1 MQKKQFS
8 VVLELLKKPKNRTG
22 TTEKSLHLPD
32 YFTLCNSYHPNNLN
46 MKKFLLILSVPLLMA
61 ARLAAQVV
69 DSTDL
74 NLNDVPTVI
83 LMDSDF
89 EESSTSVNDA
99 STLLNSSRD
108 VFNSIAAYN
117 FGSLR
122 YRVRGNDSKYSDVMI
137 NGILMNDPETGRP
150 VFSNWGG
157 LNDAFRNSV
166 LVEGLGKT
174 DAGFG
179 NLGGLTAYS
188 TRASQYRKQIS
199 LSYAFSNRSYNHR
212 AMASIGT
219 GEMGKGWYLMAH
231 ASGRYAGKG
240 YTEGTFYQAY
250 SYFLSVEKRINDKH
264 SIDLTVFGAPS
275 QRGGSAPVVQEAYD
289 LVGSNYYNPNWGYQ
303 TVDANGKQIIR
314 NSRVSNYHQPFTQL
328 TWYWTPNRRTE
339 FNTSFF
345 YFGGPGGQT
354 SLEWGE
360 APDPRPDYY
369 KNLPS
374 YYLSHAHST
383 AELEAQLEA
392 WRNRDP
398 KVTQIDWDGLYNA
411 NRNHLFTVQ
420 NANGIAGNAITGNAS
435 KYILAERH
443 YDKMQ
448 TGNATYFKHEFKPN
462 LIMTGGFSVS
472 ASRTHYYEKVNDLL
486 GGDYYFDIN
495 KYAENLESDECQTNL
510 LTPNH
515 VAKVGDI
522 IGYNYYANR
531 NYGRI
536 WDQINWLVGNFDLY
550 LGFQAEFTQIWRE
563 GLWKS
568 GSFADNSYGKDQM
581 HNFFD
586 PSVKAGVT
594 YAING
599 RNHIVANMAYILQAP
614 QFRDIYVSP
623 RTRHTVVEGGLK
635 SERINAFDLSYLYRS
650 PIFKFRMTGYYYTY
664 QNLIWNRSF
673 YCENVFQ
680 NTQTSANSYTS
691 EFVNFIMTD
700 INQKSLGVEMGA
712 EYNVSPTVTLQA
724 VAANGIHV
732 YRNNPIFS
740 VYDDNNATAYIQN
753 SVAYLKDYHVSS
765 GPETV
770 ASLGVKYN
778 SPKYWWVSLNANY
791 MANMYFDVNPYNHT
805 EEGMLHYAQGDIR
818 IEDVLRQTPM
828 KDAFTLDFYGGFSKR
843 YKGYY
848 FLVNVSVNNLLNN
861 KNTIL
866 YGYEQLRFNANN
878 PDMFPDK
885 YSYMYGLNYFIS
897 LTVRK

>member
-1 MQKKQFS
+1 
-8 VVLELLKKPKNRTG
+8 
-22 TTEKSLHLPD
+22 
-32 YFTLCNSYHPNNLN
+32 
-46 MKKFLLILSVPLLMA
+46 MKKFLLLLAVSMLLVG
-61 ARLAAQVV
+61 RMTAQVV
-69 DSTDL
+69 DTT
-74 NLNDVPTVI
+74 NLDQHDVPTVI

-89 EESSTSVNDA
+89 EESSSSVNDA

-122 YRVRGNDSKYSDVMI
+122 YRVRGNDSKYSEVMI
-137 NGILMNDPETGRP
+137 NGISMNDPETGRP

-157 LNDAFRNSV
+157 LNDAFRNSM

-179 NLGGLTAYS
+179 GLGGLTAYS

-212 AMASIGT
+212 VMASIGT

-250 SYFLSVEKRINDKH
+250 SYFLSVEKKINDKH
-264 SIDLTVFGAPS
+264 SINLTVFGAPS

-289 LVGSNYYNPNWGYQ
+289 LVGTNYYNPNWGYQ
-303 TVDANGKQIIR
+303 TVDASGKQVIR
-314 NSRVSNYHQPFTQL
+314 NSRVSTYHQPVTQF
-328 TWYWTPNRRTE
+328 TWYWTPNKK
-339 FNTSFF
+339 TSFHTTAY
-345 YFGGPGGQT
+345 YFAGKAGQT

-360 APDPRPDYY
+360 DRDPRPDYY
-369 KNLPS
+369 RNLPS
-374 YYLSHAHST
+374 YYMTNAHST
-383 AELEAQLEA
+383 REIEAQFEK
-392 WRNRDP
+392 WMNRDP
-398 KVTQIDWDGLYNA
+398 KVTQIDWDKLYNA
-411 NRNHLFTVQ
+411 NRDHLFTVH
-420 NANGIAGNAITGNAS
+420 NANGTEGNTVTGAAS

-448 TGNATYFKHEFKPN
+448 LGDASYFKHEFQPN
-462 LIMTGGFSVS
+462 LIMTGGFAFS
-472 ASRTHYYEKVNDLL
+472 ASRTHYYESINDLL
-486 GGDYYFDIN
+486 GGDYYYDIN
-495 KYAENLESDECQTNL
+495 KYAENLENDECQTNL
-510 LTPNH
+510 FNPNH

-531 NYGRI
+531 NFGRI
-536 WDQINWLVGNFDLY
+536 WDQIDWLVGNFDLY
-550 LGFQAEFTQIWRE
+550 LGVQAEFTQIWRE
-563 GLWKS
+563 GLWKN
-568 GSFADNSYGKDQM
+568 GSFTDNSYGKDKM

-586 PSVKAGVT
+586 PSVKAGMT

-599 RNHIVANMAYILQAP
+599 RNHFVVNMAYTTQAP

-623 RTRHTVVEGGLK
+623 RTRNTVVEGKLK

-650 PIFKFRMTGYYYTY
+650 PNFKFRFTGYYYTY

-673 YCENVFQ
+673 YCENVYL
-680 NTQTSANSYTS
+680 NTTTSANSYTS

-712 EYNVSPTVTLQA
+712 EWNVSPTVTLQA
-724 VAANGIHV
+724 AAANGIHA
-732 YRNNPIFS
+732 YNNNPIFS
-740 VYDDNNATAYIQN
+740 VYDDNNSTAYIQN

-770 ASLGVKYN
+770 ASLGIKYN

-791 MANMYFDVNPYNHT
+791 LANMYFDESPYNHT

-818 IEDVLRQTPM
+818 IEEVLRQDPM
-828 KDAFTLDFYGGFSKR
+828 KPAFTLDFYGGFSKR
-843 YKGYY
+843 YRGYY
-848 FLVNVSVNNLLNN
+848 FLFNLSVNNILNN
-861 KNTIL
+861 KSTIL

-878 PDMFPDK
+878 PDMFPEK
-885 YSYMYGLNYFIS
+885 YSYMYGTNFFVSI
-897 LTVRK
+897 TVRK

>member
-1 MQKKQFS
+1 MIHS
-8 VVLELLKKPKNRTG
+8 KPNANHNK
-22 TTEKSLHLPD
+22 
-32 YFTLCNSYHPNNLN
+32 FN
-46 MKKFLLILSVPLLMA
+46 MKKFLLFLVATVLMTGA
-61 ARLAAQVV
+61 HAQVV
-69 DSTDL
+69 DTTDL
-74 NLNDVPTVI
+74 NQNDVPTVI
-83 LMDSDF
+83 LLDSDF
-89 EESSTSVNDA
+89 DESSTSVNDA

-117 FGSLR
+117 LGSLR
-122 YRVRGNDSKYSDVMI
+122 YRVRGNDSKYSEVMI
-137 NGILMNDPETGRP
+137 NGISMNDPETGRP

-174 DAGFG
+174 GAGFG
-179 NLGGLTAYS
+179 GLGGLTAYS

-219 GEMGKGWYLMAH
+219 GEMGNGWYLMAA

-240 YTEGTFYQAY
+240 YTEGTFYQGY
-250 SYFLSVEKRINDKH
+250 SYFLSVEKKINDKH

-303 TVDANGKQIIR
+303 TIDANGKQVIR
-314 NSRVSNYHQPFTQL
+314 NSRVSTYHQPFAQL
-328 TWYWTPNRRTE
+328 TWYWPPNKRTE

-360 APDPRPDYY
+360 AADPRPDYY

-374 YYLSHAHST
+374 YYMTNAHST
-383 AELEAQLEA
+383 AEIEAQIEA
-392 WRNRDP
+392 WRDRDP
-398 KVTQIDWDGLYNA
+398 KVTQIDWDALYNA
-411 NRNHLFTVQ
+411 NRNHLFTVY
-420 NANGIAGNAITGNAS
+420 NANGQEGNTITGNAS

-448 TGNATYFKHEFKPN
+448 TGNATYFKHEFAPN
-462 LIMTGGFSVS
+462 LLMTGGFAVS

-486 GGDYYFDIN
+486 GGDYYLDIN
-495 KYAENLESDECQTNL
+495 KYAESLESDECQTNL
-510 LTPNH
+510 FNPNH

-536 WDQINWLVGNFDLY
+536 WDQIDWLVGNFDLY
-550 LGFQAEFTQIWRE
+550 LGIQAEFTQIWRE

-568 GSFADNSYGKDQM
+568 GSFADNSYGKDEM

-599 RNHIVANMAYILQAP
+599 RNHIVANMAYMTQAP

-623 RTRHTVVEGGLK
+623 RTRQTVVGSDPK

-650 PIFKFRMTGYYYTY
+650 PEFKLRLTGYYYTY

-680 NTQTSANSYTS
+680 NTTTSANSYTS
-691 EFVNFIMTD
+691 EFINFIMTD
-700 INQKSLGVEMGA
+700 INQKSLGVEFGA
-712 EYNVSPTVTLQA
+712 EWNVTPTVTLQA
-724 VAANGIHV
+724 AAANGIHV

-740 VYDDNNATAYIQN
+740 VYDDNNTMAYIEN
-753 SVAYLKDYHVSS
+753 SIAYLKDYHVSS
-765 GPETV
+765 GPESV
-770 ASLGVKYN
+770 ASLGIKYN

-791 MANMYFDVNPYNHT
+791 LANMYFDVNPYNHT

-818 IEDVLRQTPM
+818 IEDVLTQTPM
-828 KDAFTLDFYGGFSKR
+828 KPAFTLDFYGGFGFSKR

-885 YSYMYGLNYFIS
+885 YSYMYGINYYIS

>member
-1 MQKKQFS
+1 
-8 VVLELLKKPKNRTG
+8 
-22 TTEKSLHLPD
+22 
-32 YFTLCNSYHPNNLN
+32 
-46 MKKFLLILSVPLLMA
+46 MKKFLLLLAVPLLMVS
-61 ARLAAQVV
+61 RLAAQVI

-74 NLNDVPTVI
+74 NQNDLPTVI

-122 YRVRGNDSKYSDVMI
+122 YRVRGNDSKYSEVMI
-137 NGILMNDPETGRP
+137 NGISMNDPETGRP

-157 LNDAFRNSV
+157 LNDAFRNSI

-179 NLGGLTAYS
+179 GLGGLTAYS
-188 TRASQYRKQIS
+188 TRASQYRKQVS

-212 AMASIGT
+212 AMASVGT
-219 GEMGKGWYLMAH
+219 GEMGNGWYLMAA
-231 ASGRYAGKG
+231 ASGRYAGEG

-264 SIDLTVFGAPS
+264 SFDLTVFGAPS

-289 LVGSNYYNPNWGYQ
+289 LVGSNFYNPNWGYQ
-303 TVDANGKQIIR
+303 TIDANGTLVKR
-314 NSRVSNYHQPFTQL
+314 NSRVSTYHQPFANL
-328 TWYWTPNRRTE
+328 TWYWTPSKKTN
-339 FNTSFF
+339 FQTSVY
-345 YFGGPGGQT
+345 YFAGPGGQST
-354 SLEWGE
+354 LEWGE
-360 APDPRPDYY
+360 AKDPRPDYY

-374 YYLSHAHST
+374 YYMTNAHST
-383 AELEAQLEA
+383 SEIEAQFAA
-392 WRNRDP
+392 WMNRDP
-398 KVTQIDWDGLYNA
+398 EVTQIDWDALYNA

-420 NANGIAGNAITGNAS
+420 NANGQVGNTITGRAS
-435 KYILAERH
+435 KYIIAERH
-443 YDKMQ
+443 YDKQQM
-448 TGNATYFKHEFKPN
+448 GGATFFKHEFQPN
-462 LIMTGGFSVS
+462 LIMTGGLALN
-472 ASRTHYYEKVNDLL
+472 ASRTHYYESVADLL
-486 GGDYYFDIN
+486 GGDYYYDIN
-495 KYAENLESDECQTNL
+495 KYAENLESDECQTDLNN
-510 LTPNH
+510 PNH
-515 VAKVGDI
+515 VAYVGDI
-522 IGYNYYANR
+522 IGYSYYANR

-536 WDQINWLVGNFDLY
+536 WDQIDWLVGNFDLY
-550 LGFQAEFTQIWRE
+550 LGVQAEFTQIWRE
-563 GLWKS
+563 GLWQS

-599 RNHIVANMAYILQAP
+599 RNHIVANFAYMLQAP

-623 RTRHTVVEGGLK
+623 RTRNTIVEGELK
-635 SERINAFDLSYLYRS
+635 SERISAVDLSYLYRS
-650 PIFKFRMTGYYYTY
+650 PEFKLRLTGYYNIY

-673 YCENVFQ
+673 YCENVYL
-680 NTQTSANSYTS
+680 NTTTSANSYTS

-700 INQKSLGVEMGA
+700 ISQRSLGVEMGA
-712 EYNVSPTVTLQA
+712 EWNISPTVTMQA
-724 VAANGIHV
+724 AAANGIHV
-732 YRNNPIFS
+732 YNNNPVFS

-753 SVAYLKDYHVSS
+753 SVAYLKGYHVSS

-770 ASLGVKYN
+770 ASLGIKYN

-818 IEDVLRQTPM
+818 IEDVLRQDPM

-843 YKGYY
+843 YRGYY
-848 FLVNVSVNNLLNN
+848 FLVNVSINNLLNN
-861 KNTIL
+861 KSTIL

>member
-1 MQKKQFS
+1 
-8 VVLELLKKPKNRTG
+8 
-22 TTEKSLHLPD
+22 
-32 YFTLCNSYHPNNLN
+32 
-46 MKKFLLILSVPLLMA
+46 MKKFLLLTVAALLMA
-61 ARLAAQVV
+61 GVHAQVA

-74 NLNDVPTVI
+74 NQNEMPTVI
-83 LMDSDF
+83 LLDSDF
-89 EESSTSVNDA
+89 EETSTSVNDA

-137 NGILMNDPETGRP
+137 NGISMNDPETGRP

-174 DAGFG
+174 YAGFG
-179 NLGGLTAYS
+179 GLGGLTAYS
-188 TRASQYRKQIS
+188 TRASEYRKQIS

-219 GEMGKGWYLMAH
+219 GEMGNGWYMMAA

-250 SYFLSVEKRINDKH
+250 SYFLSVEKKINDKH
-264 SIDLTVFGAPS
+264 SLDLTVFGAPS
-275 QRGGSAPVVQEAYD
+275 QRGGSAPAIQEAYD
-289 LVGSNYYNPNWGYQ
+289 LEGTNYYNPNWGYQ
-303 TVDANGKQIIR
+303 TVDANGKQVIR
-314 NSRVSNYHQPFTQL
+314 NSRVSTYHQPMAQL
-328 TWYWTPNRRTE
+328 TWYWTPNKRTE
-339 FNTSFF
+339 FNTSMY

-360 APDPRPDYY
+360 AKDPRPDYY

-374 YYLSHAHST
+374 YYMTNAHST
-383 AELEAQLEA
+383 AEYEAQLNA
-392 WRNRDP
+392 WLNRDP
-398 KVTQIDWDGLYNA
+398 KVTQIDWDALYNA

-420 NANGIAGNAITGNAS
+420 NANGQEGNTVTGAAS

-443 YDKMQ
+443 YDKRQM
-448 TGNATYFKHEFKPN
+448 GNATYFKHEFMPH
-462 LIMTGGFSVS
+462 LIMTGGFAVS
-472 ASRTHYYEKVNDLL
+472 ASRTHYYESINDLL
-486 GGDYYFDIN
+486 GGDYYYDIN
-495 KYAENLESDECQTNL
+495 KYAENLESDECQTDLNN
-510 LTPNH
+510 PNH

-522 IGYNYYANR
+522 INYNYYANR

-550 LGFQAEFTQIWRE
+550 LGLEAEFTQIWRE

-568 GSFADNSYGKDQM
+568 GSFADNSYGKDKM

-586 PSVKAGVT
+586 PSMKAGAT

-599 RNHIVANMAYILQAP
+599 RNHIVANMAYMTQAP

-623 RTRHTVVEGGLK
+623 RTRHTVVEGDLT

-650 PIFKFRMTGYYYTY
+650 PEFKLRLTGYYYTY
-664 QNLIWNRSF
+664 QNLLWNRSF

-680 NTQTSANSYTS
+680 NTSTSANSYTS
-691 EFVNFIMTD
+691 EFINFIMTD
-700 INQKSLGVEMGA
+700 INQKSIGVEMGA
-712 EYNVSPTVTLQA
+712 EWNVTPTITLQA
-724 VAANGIHV
+724 AAANGIHT
-732 YRNNPIFS
+732 YDNNPIFS

-770 ASLGVKYN
+770 ASLGIKYN
-778 SPKYWWVSLNANY
+778 SPKYWWVSLNGNY

-828 KDAFTLDFYGGFSKR
+828 KPAFTLDFYGGFSKR

-878 PDMFPDK
+878 PDMFPEK
-885 YSYMYGLNYFIS
+885 YSYMYGTNFFVS

>member
-1 MQKKQFS
+1 M
-8 VVLELLKKPKNRTG
+8 VVTLLTAG
-22 TTEKSLHLPD
+22 M
-32 YFTLCNSYHPNNLN
+32 Y
-46 MKKFLLILSVPLLMA
+46 
-61 ARLAAQVV
+61 AQVI
-69 DSTDL
+69 DTTDL
-74 NLNDVPTVI
+74 NVNEVPTVI

-89 EESSTSVNDA
+89 EESNTSVNDA

-122 YRVRGNDSKYSDVMI
+122 YRVRGNDSKYSEVMI
-137 NGILMNDPETGRP
+137 NGISMNDPETGRP

-179 NLGGLTAYS
+179 GLGGLTAYS
-188 TRASQYRKQIS
+188 TRASQYRKQVS
-199 LSYAFSNRSYNHR
+199 VSYALSNRSYNHR
-212 AMASIGT
+212 VMASIGT
-219 GEMGKGWYLMAH
+219 GEMGKGWYLMAA

-250 SYFLSVEKRINDKH
+250 SYFLSVEKKINDKH
-264 SIDLTVFGAPS
+264 SLDLTVFGAPS
-275 QRGGSAPVVQEAYD
+275 QRGGSTPVVQEVYD
-289 LVGSNYYNPNWGYQ
+289 KVNTNFYNPAWGYQ
-303 TVDANGKQIIR
+303 TVDASGKQVVR
-314 NSRVSNYHQPFTQL
+314 NSRMSTYHQPFANL
-328 TWYWTPNRRTE
+328 TWNWTPNRKTT
-339 FNTSFF
+339 FVTSVY
-345 YFGGPGGQT
+345 YFAGKAGQT

-360 APDPRPDYY
+360 DRDPRPDYY
-369 KNLPS
+369 RNLPS
-374 YYLSHAHST
+374 YFLTNAHST
-383 AELEAQLEA
+383 LEIETQSQA
-392 WRNRDP
+392 WKDRDP
-398 KVTQIDWDGLYNA
+398 NITQIDWDRLYNA
-411 NRNHLFTVQ
+411 NYNHLFTVH
-420 NANGIAGNAITGNAS
+420 NANGQVGNTVTGKAS

-448 TGNATYFKHEFKPN
+448 TGGSTYFKHEFQPN
-462 LIMTGGFSVS
+462 LIMTGGLALNV
-472 ASRTHYYEKVNDLL
+472 SRTHYYESVNDLL
-486 GGDYYFDIN
+486 GGDYYYDIN
-495 KYAENLESDECQTNL
+495 KYAENLESDECQTDLNN
-510 LTPNH
+510 PNH

-522 IGYNYYANR
+522 ISYNYFANR

-536 WDQINWLVGNFDLY
+536 WDQIDWLVGNFDLY
-550 LGFQAEFTQIWRE
+550 LGLQAEFTQIWRE

-568 GSFADNSYGKDQM
+568 GSFADNSFGKDQM
-581 HNFFD
+581 HDFFD

-599 RNHIVANMAYILQAP
+599 RNHIVANMAYMLLAP

-623 RTRHTVVEGGLK
+623 RTRHTVVEGDLK

-650 PIFKFRMTGYYYTY
+650 PEFKFRLTGYYYTY

-673 YCENVFQ
+673 YCENVYL
-680 NTQTSANSYTS
+680 NTSTSANSYKS

-700 INQKSLGVEMGA
+700 INQRSLGVELGA
-712 EYNVSPTVTLQA
+712 EYNISPTVTMQA

-740 VYDDNNATAYIQN
+740 VYDDNNAMAYIQN
-753 SVAYLKDYHVSS
+753 SIAYLKGYHVSS

-770 ASLGVKYN
+770 ASLGIKYN

-818 IEDVLRQTPM
+818 IEKVLNQTPM
-828 KDAFTLDFYGGFSKR
+828 DPAFTLDFYGGFSKR

-848 FLVNVSVNNLLNN
+848 FLVNVSINNLLNN
-861 KNTIL
+861 KSTIL

-878 PDMFPDK
+878 PEMFPEK

>member
-1 MQKKQFS
+1 MIVTK
-8 VVLELLKKPKNRTG
+8 ELFPIFVRLIRSILFAIYNK
-22 TTEKSLHLPD
+22 
-32 YFTLCNSYHPNNLN
+32 LN
-46 MKKFLLILSVPLLMA
+46 MKKFLLLLAVPVLMVS
-61 ARLAAQVV
+61 RLAAQVI

-74 NLNDVPTVI
+74 NQNDLPTVI

-531 NYGRI
+531 NYGRV

-550 LGFQAEFTQIWRE
+550 LGFQAEFMQIWRE

-586 PSVKAGVT
+586 PSVKAGAT

-599 RNHIVANMAYILQAP
+599 RNHIVANLAYMTQAP

-623 RTRHTVVEGGLK
+623 RTRHTVVEGDLK

-691 EFVNFIMTD
+691 EFINFIMTD

>member
-1 MQKKQFS
+1 M
-8 VVLELLKKPKNRTG
+8 VAVLLAGRMTAQTVD
-22 TTEKSLHLPD
+22 TTD
-32 YFTLCNSYHPNNLN
+32 
-46 MKKFLLILSVPLLMA
+46 V
-61 ARLAAQVV
+61 
-69 DSTDL
+69 STQ
-74 NLNDVPTVI
+74 NEVPTV
-83 LMDSDF
+83 LLLDSDF

-122 YRVRGNDSKYSDVMI
+122 YRIRGNDSKYSEVMI
-137 NGILMNDPETGRP
+137 NGISMNDPETGRP

-166 LVEGLGKT
+166 LIEGLGRT
-174 DAGFG
+174 GAGFG
-179 NLGGLTAYS
+179 GLGGLTAYS
-188 TRASQYRKQIS
+188 TNASLYRKQIS

-212 AMASIGT
+212 VMASIGT

-231 ASGRYAGKG
+231 VSGRYAGKG
-240 YTEGTFYQAY
+240 YVEGTFYRAY
-250 SYFLSVEKRINDKH
+250 SYFLSVEKKINDKH

-275 QRGGSAPVVQEAYD
+275 QRGSSGPVVQEAYD
-289 LVGSNYYNPNWGYQ
+289 LVGTNYYNPNWGYQ
-303 TVDANGKQIIR
+303 TVDASGKQVVR
-314 NSRVSNYHQPFTQL
+314 NSRVSTYHQPFASL
-328 TWYWTPNRRTE
+328 TWHWTPNKQTE
-339 FNTSFF
+339 FITSAYCFA
-345 YFGGPGGQT
+345 GKAGQT

-360 APDPRPDYY
+360 AKDPRPDYY

-374 YYLSHAHST
+374 YYLTNAHSL
-383 AELEAQLEA
+383 AEYEAHLNAWLE
-392 WRNRDP
+392 RDP
-398 KVTQIDWDGLYNA
+398 KVTQIDWDALYNA
-411 NRNHLFTVQ
+411 NRNHLFTVY
-420 NANGIAGNAITGNAS
+420 NANGQEGNNITGAAS

-448 TGNATYFKHEFKPN
+448 TGAAAYFKHEFMPH
-462 LIMTGGFSVS
+462 LIMTGGLAVN
-472 ASRTHYYEKVNDLL
+472 ASRTHYYESVNDLL
-486 GGDYYFDIN
+486 GGDYYYDIN
-495 KYAENLESDECQTNL
+495 KYAENLENDECQTNVFN
-510 LTPNH
+510 PNH

-522 IGYNYYANR
+522 ISYNYYANR

-536 WDQINWLVGNFDLY
+536 WDQIDWLVGNFDLY
-550 LGFQAEFTQIWRE
+550 LGLQAEFTQIWRE

-568 GSFADNSYGKDQM
+568 GSFVDNSYGKDQM

-599 RNHIVANMAYILQAP
+599 RNHIVANMAYMFQAP

-623 RTRHTVVEGGLK
+623 RTRNTVVEGDLK

-650 PIFKFRMTGYYYTY
+650 PEFKFRLTGYYYTY

-673 YCENVFQ
+673 YCENVFL
-680 NTQTSANSYTS
+680 NTTTSANSYTS

-712 EYNVSPTVTLQA
+712 EWNVSPTVTLQA
-724 VAANGIHV
+724 AAANGIHA

-740 VYDDNNATAYIQN
+740 VYDDNNANAYIQN

-770 ASLGVKYN
+770 ASLGIKYN

-791 MANMYFDVNPYNHT
+791 LANMYFDVNPYNHT

-818 IEDVLRQTPM
+818 IEEVLRQTPM
-828 KDAFTLDFYGGFSKR
+828 KPAFTLDFYGGFSKR

-848 FLVNVSVNNLLNN
+848 FLFNLSVNNILNN
-861 KNTIL
+861 KSTIL

-885 YSYMYGLNYFIS
+885 YSYMYGTNFFVS

>member
-1 MQKKQFS
+1 MMVS
-8 VVLELLKKPKNRTG
+8 
-22 TTEKSLHLPD
+22 
-32 YFTLCNSYHPNNLN
+32 
-46 MKKFLLILSVPLLMA
+46 
-61 ARLAAQVV
+61 RLAAQVV

-74 NLNDVPTVI
+74 NQNDLPTVI

-122 YRVRGNDSKYSDVMI
+122 YRVRGNDSKYSEVVI
-137 NGILMNDPETGRP
+137 NGISMNDPETGRP

-174 DAGFG
+174 GAGFG
-179 NLGGLTAYS
+179 GLGGLTAYS

-199 LSYAFSNRSYNHR
+199 LSYALSNRSYNHR

-219 GEMGKGWYLMAH
+219 GEMGNGWYLMAA
-231 ASGRYAGKG
+231 ASGRYAGEG

-264 SIDLTVFGAPS
+264 SLDFTVFGAPS
-275 QRGGSAPVVQEAYD
+275 QRGGSAPVIQEAYD
-289 LVGSNYYNPNWGYQ
+289 LVGSNFYNPNWGYQ
-303 TVDANGKQIIR
+303 TVDASGKQVIR
-314 NSRVSNYHQPFTQL
+314 NSRVSTYHQPFANL
-328 TWYWTPNRRTE
+328 TWYWTPSKKTE
-339 FNTSFF
+339 FQTSVY
-345 YFGGPGGQT
+345 YFAGPGGQT

-374 YYLSHAHST
+374 YFETNAHST
-383 AELEAQLEA
+383 AEIEAQIEA
-392 WRNRDP
+392 WKNRDP

-411 NRNHLFTVQ
+411 NRNHLFTVE
-420 NANGIAGNAITGNAS
+420 NANGQEGNTITGNAS

-443 YDKMQ
+443 YDKHQ
-448 TGNATYFKHEFKPN
+448 TGGATYFKHEFQPN
-462 LIMTGGFSVS
+462 LIMTGGLALN
-472 ASRTHYYEKVNDLL
+472 ASRTHYYECVNDLL
-486 GGDYYFDIN
+486 GGDFYYDIN
-495 KYAENLESDECQTNL
+495 KYAENLESDECQTNML
-510 LTPNH
+510 NPNH

-536 WDQINWLVGNFDLY
+536 WDQIDYLIGNFDLY
-550 LGFQAEFTQIWRE
+550 LGLQAEFTQIWRE

-568 GSFADNSYGKDQM
+568 GAFADNSYGKDDM

-599 RNHIVANMAYILQAP
+599 RNHIVANMAYMFQAP

-623 RTRHTVVEGGLK
+623 RTRHTVVEGDLK
-635 SERINAFDLSYLYRS
+635 SERINAFDLGYQYRS
-650 PIFKFRMTGYYYTY
+650 PEFKFRLTSYYYTY

-673 YCENVFQ
+673 YCENVYQ
-680 NTQTSANSYTS
+680 NTSTSANSYTS

-700 INQKSLGVEMGA
+700 INQRSVGLEMGA

-740 VYDDNNATAYIQN
+740 VYDDNNANAYIQN

-818 IEDVLRQTPM
+818 IEDVLTQTPM
-828 KDAFTLDFYGGFSKR
+828 KPAFTLDFYGGFSKR

-848 FLVNVSVNNLLNN
+848 FLVNVSVNNVLNN
-861 KNTIL
+861 KSTIL

-878 PDMFPDK
+878 PDMFPEK
-885 YSYMYGLNYFIS
+885 YSYMYGINYFIS

>member
-1 MQKKQFS
+1 MAIK
-8 VVLELLKKPKNRTG
+8 ELFPIFVRLIHSKPNANHNK
-22 TTEKSLHLPD
+22 
-32 YFTLCNSYHPNNLN
+32 FN
-46 MKKFLLILSVPLLMA
+46 MKKFLLFLVATVLMTGA
-61 ARLAAQVV
+61 YAQVV
-69 DSTDL
+69 DTTDL
-74 NLNDVPTVI
+74 NQNDVPTVI
-83 LMDSDF
+83 LLDSDF
-89 EESSTSVNDA
+89 DESSTSVNDA

-117 FGSLR
+117 LGSLR
-122 YRVRGNDSKYSDVMI
+122 YRVRGNDSKYSEVMI
-137 NGILMNDPETGRP
+137 NGISMNDPETGRP

-174 DAGFG
+174 GAGFG
-179 NLGGLTAYS
+179 GLGGLTAYN
-188 TRASQYRKQIS
+188 TRASQYRKQVS
-199 LSYAFSNRSYNHR
+199 VSYAFSNRSYNHR

-219 GEMGKGWYLMAH
+219 GEMGNGWYLMAA

-240 YTEGTFYQAY
+240 YTEGTFYQGY
-250 SYFLSVEKRINDKH
+250 SYFLSVEKKINDKH

-303 TVDANGKQIIR
+303 TIDANGKQVIR
-314 NSRVSNYHQPFTQL
+314 NSRVSTYHQPFANL
-328 TWYWTPNRRTE
+328 TWNWTPNRRTE
-339 FNTSFF
+339 FFTSVY
-345 YFGGPGGQT
+345 YFAGRGGQT

-374 YYLSHAHST
+374 YYMTNAHST
-383 AELEAQLEA
+383 AEIEAQIEA

-398 KVTQIDWDGLYNA
+398 KVTQIDWDALYNA
-411 NRNHLFTVQ
+411 NRNHLFTVY
-420 NANGIAGNAITGNAS
+420 NANGQEGNTITGNAS

-495 KYAENLESDECQTNL
+495 KYAESLESDECQTNL
-510 LTPNH
+510 FNPNH

-536 WDQINWLVGNFDLY
+536 WDQIDWLVGNFDLY
-550 LGFQAEFTQIWRE
+550 LGLQAEFTQIWRE

-568 GSFADNSYGKDQM
+568 GSFAENSYGKDEM

-599 RNHIVANMAYILQAP
+599 RNHIVANMAYMFQAP

-623 RTRHTVVEGGLK
+623 RTRQTVVGSNPK

-650 PIFKFRMTGYYYTY
+650 PEFKLRLTGYYYTY
-664 QNLIWNRSF
+664 QNLIWNRRF

-680 NTQTSANSYTS
+680 NTTTSANSYTS
-691 EFVNFIMTD
+691 EFINFIMTD
-700 INQKSLGVEMGA
+700 INQKSLGVEFGA
-712 EYNVSPTVTLQA
+712 EWNVTPTVTVQA
-724 VAANGIHV
+724 ATANGIHT

-740 VYDDNNATAYIQN
+740 VYDDNNTMAYIEN
-753 SVAYLKDYHVSS
+753 SIAYLKDYHVSS

-770 ASLGVKYN
+770 ASLGIKYN

-818 IEDVLRQTPM
+818 IDDVLRQTPM
-828 KDAFTLDFYGGFSKR
+828 KPAFTLDFYGGFSRR

-848 FLVNVSVNNLLNN
+848 FLVNVSVNNVLNN

-885 YSYMYGLNYFIS
+885 YSYMYGINYYIS

>member
-1 MQKKQFS
+1 
-8 VVLELLKKPKNRTG
+8 
-22 TTEKSLHLPD
+22 
-32 YFTLCNSYHPNNLN
+32 
-46 MKKFLLILSVPLLMA
+46 MKKILLLAVVAMLMTGA
-61 ARLAAQVV
+61 YAQVI
-69 DSTDL
+69 DTADL
-74 NLNDVPTVI
+74 NNNEVPTVI

-157 LNDAFRNSV
+157 LNDAFRNSI

-179 NLGGLTAYS
+179 NLGGLTAFS

-199 LSYAFSNRSYNHR
+199 LSYAFSNRSYHHR

-219 GEMGKGWYLMAH
+219 GELGKGWYIMAN
-231 ASGRYAGKG
+231 ASWRYAGIHDYGNFDSKWRNNLYSTVTG
-240 YTEGTFYQAY
+240 YSEGTFYQAY
-250 SYFLSVEKRINDKH
+250 SYFLSVEKKINDKH
-264 SIDLTVFGAPS
+264 SIDFTVFGAPS
-275 QRGGSAPVVQEAYD
+275 QRGGSAPVIQEAYD
-289 LVGSNYYNPNWGYQ
+289 LVGTNFYNPNWGYQ
-303 TVDANGKQIIR
+303 TVDASGKQVIR
-314 NSRVSNYHQPFTQL
+314 NSRMSTYHQPFAQL
-328 TWYWTPNRRTE
+328 TWYWTPNKRTE

-345 YFGGPGGQT
+345 YFGGPGSQT

-374 YYLSHAHST
+374 YYMTNAHST
-383 AELEAQLEA
+383 TEIEAQIEA

-398 KVTQIDWDGLYNA
+398 KVTQIDWDALYNA
-411 NRNHLFTVQ
+411 NRNHLFTVY
-420 NANGIAGNAITGNAS
+420 NANGQEGNTITGNAS

-448 TGNATYFKHEFKPN
+448 TGNATYFKYEFQPN
-462 LIMTGGFSVS
+462 LIMTGGFAVS

-495 KYAENLESDECQTNL
+495 KYAENLETDECQTNL
-510 LTPNH
+510 LNPNH

-550 LGFQAEFTQIWRE
+550 LGLQAEFTQIWRE

-568 GSFADNSYGKDQM
+568 GSFADNSYGKDKM

-599 RNHIVANMAYILQAP
+599 RNHIVANMAYMLQAP

-623 RTRHTVVEGGLK
+623 RTRQTIVEGDLK

-650 PIFKFRMTGYYYTY
+650 PIFKFRLTGYYYTY

-673 YCENVFQ
+673 YCENVYH
-680 NTQTSANSYTS
+680 NTTTSANTYSS
-691 EFVNFIMTD
+691 EFVNFIMTG
-700 INQKSLGVEMGA
+700 INQKSLGVELGA

-753 SVAYLKDYHVSS
+753 SVAYLKDYHVST

-818 IEDVLRQTPM
+818 IEDVLKQSPM
-828 KDAFTLDFYGGFSKR
+828 KPAFTLDFYGGFSKR

-848 FLVNVSVNNLLNN
+848 FLFNLSVNNLLNN
-861 KNTIL
+861 KSTVL
-866 YGYEQLRFNANN
+866 YGYEQLRANANN

-885 YSYMYGLNYFIS
+885 YSYMYGLNYYIS

>member
-1 MQKKQFS
+1 
-8 VVLELLKKPKNRTG
+8 
-22 TTEKSLHLPD
+22 
-32 YFTLCNSYHPNNLN
+32 
-46 MKKFLLILSVPLLMA
+46 MKKFLFLIVVPVLMVS
-61 ARLAAQVV
+61 RLAAQVV

-74 NLNDVPTVI
+74 NQNDLPTVI

-157 LNDAFRNSV
+157 LNDAFRNST

-219 GEMGKGWYLMAH
+219 GEIGKGWYLMAH

-250 SYFLSVEKRINDKH
+250 SYFLSVEKKINDKH

-275 QRGGSAPVVQEAYD
+275 QRGGSAPVVQEVYD
-289 LVGSNYYNPNWGYQ
+289 LVGSNFYNPNWGYQ
-303 TVDANGKQIIR
+303 TVDASGKQVIR
-314 NSRVSNYHQPFTQL
+314 NSRTSSYHQPFAQL
-328 TWYWTPNRRTE
+328 SWYWTPNKRTE

-345 YFGGPGGQT
+345 FFGGPGGQT

-360 APDPRPDYY
+360 AADPRPDYY

-374 YYLSHAHST
+374 YYMTNAHST
-383 AELEAQLEA
+383 AEIEAQIEA

-398 KVTQIDWDGLYNA
+398 KVTQIDWDALYNA
-411 NRNHLFTVQ
+411 NRNHLFTVY
-420 NANGIAGNAITGNAS
+420 NANGQEGNTITGNAS

-462 LIMTGGFSVS
+462 LILTGGFSVS

-495 KYAENLESDECQTNL
+495 KYAESLESDECQTNL
-510 LTPNH
+510 FNPNH

-536 WDQINWLVGNFDLY
+536 WDQIDWLVGNFDLY
-550 LGFQAEFTQIWRE
+550 LGIQTEFTQIWRE

-568 GSFADNSYGKDQM
+568 GSFAENSYGKDQM

-586 PSVKAGVT
+586 PSAKAGVT

-599 RNHIVANMAYILQAP
+599 RNHIVANMAFITQAP

-623 RTRHTVVEGGLK
+623 RTRQTVVEGDLK
-635 SERINAFDLSYLYRS
+635 SERIFAADVSYLFRS
-650 PIFKFRMTGYYYTY
+650 PEFKFRLTGYHYLYT
-664 QNLIWNRSF
+664 NLIWNRSF

-680 NTQTSANSYTS
+680 NTTTSANSYTS
-691 EFVNFIMTD
+691 EFINFIMTD

-712 EYNVSPTVTLQA
+712 EWNVTPTVTLQA
-724 VAANGIHV
+724 AAANGIHT

-818 IEDVLRQTPM
+818 IEDVLKQTPM

>member
-219 GEMGKGWYLMAH
+219 GDLGNGWYLMAH

-250 SYFLSVEKRINDKH
+250 SYFLSVEKKINDKH

-289 LVGSNYYNPNWGYQ
+289 LVGSNFYNPNWGYQ
-303 TVDANGKQIIR
+303 TIDENGKQVIR

-328 TWYWTPNRRTE
+328 TWYWTPNKRTE

-510 LTPNH
+510 LTLNH

-623 RTRHTVVEGGLK
+623 RTRHTVVEGDLK

-673 YCENVFQ
+673 YCENLFQ

-691 EFVNFIMTD
+691 EFINFIMTD

-765 GPETV
+765 GPEAV

>member
-1 MQKKQFS
+1 
-8 VVLELLKKPKNRTG
+8 
-22 TTEKSLHLPD
+22 
-32 YFTLCNSYHPNNLN
+32 
-46 MKKFLLILSVPLLMA
+46 MKKFLLLMVATMLMA
-61 ARLAAQVV
+61 GAYAQVI

-74 NLNDVPTVI
+74 NQNDLPTVI

-122 YRVRGNDSKYSDVMI
+122 YRVRGNDSKYSEVMI
-137 NGILMNDPETGRP
+137 NGISMNDPETGRP

-179 NLGGLTAYS
+179 GLGGLTAYS

-199 LSYAFSNRSYNHR
+199 VSYAFSNRSYNHR

-219 GEMGKGWYLMAH
+219 GEMGNGWYLMAA

-250 SYFLSVEKRINDKH
+250 SYFLSVEKKINDKH
-264 SIDLTVFGAPS
+264 SLDLTVFGAPS
-275 QRGGSAPVVQEAYD
+275 QRGGSTPVVQEAYD
-289 LVGSNYYNPNWGYQ
+289 LVGSNYYNPAWGYQ
-303 TVDANGKQIIR
+303 TIDASGKQVIR
-314 NSRVSNYHQPFTQL
+314 NSRVSTYHQPFANL
-328 TWYWTPNRRTE
+328 TWNWTPNRKTN
-339 FNTSFF
+339 FVTSVY
-345 YFGGPGGQT
+345 YFAGRGGQT

-360 APDPRPDYY
+360 AKDPRPDYY
-369 KNLPS
+369 RNLPS
-374 YYLSHAHST
+374 YYLNNAHST
-383 AELEAQLEA
+383 LEYETQHDA
-392 WRNRDP
+392 WLNRDP

-420 NANGIAGNAITGNAS
+420 NADGQEGNTITGNAS
-435 KYILAERH
+435 KYILAERR
-443 YDKMQ
+443 YDKRQ
-448 TGNATYFKHEFKPN
+448 TGGSTYFKHEFQPN
-462 LIMTGGFSVS
+462 LIMTGGLALNV
-472 ASRTHYYEKVNDLL
+472 SRTHYYECVDDLL
-486 GGDYYFDIN
+486 GGDYYYDIN
-495 KYAENLESDECQTNL
+495 KYAENLESDECQTDLNN
-510 LTPNH
+510 PNH

-522 IGYNYYANR
+522 ISYNYYANR
-531 NYGRI
+531 NCGRI
-536 WDQINWLVGNFDLY
+536 WDQIDWLVGNFDLY
-550 LGFQAEFTQIWRE
+550 LGLQAEFTQIWRE

-599 RNHIVANMAYILQAP
+599 RNHIVANMAYMFQAP

-623 RTRHTVVEGGLK
+623 RTRNTVVEGDLK

-650 PIFKFRMTGYYYTY
+650 PEFKLRLTGYYYTY

-673 YCENVFQ
+673 YCENVFVGESASG
-680 NTQTSANSYTS
+680 TSYKS

-700 INQKSLGVEMGA
+700 INQKSVGLEMGA
-712 EYNVSPTVTLQA
+712 EYNVTPTIIIQA
-724 VAANGIHV
+724 AAANGIRL
-732 YRNNPIFS
+732 YNNNPIFS
-740 VYDDNNATAYIQN
+740 IYDDNNTTAYIQN
-753 SVAYLKDYHVSS
+753 STAYLKGYHVST

-791 MANMYFDVNPYNHT
+791 LANMYFDVNPYNHT
-805 EEGMLHYAQGDIR
+805 KEGMSHYAQGDVR
-818 IEDVLRQTPM
+818 IEKVLTQNPM

-861 KNTIL
+861 KSTIL
-866 YGYEQLRFNANN
+866 YGYEQLRFNAND

-885 YSYMYGLNYFIS
+885 YSYMYGINYFIS

>member
-1 MQKKQFS
+1 M
-8 VVLELLKKPKNRTG
+8 VAT
-22 TTEKSLHLPD
+22 
-32 YFTLCNSYHPNNLN
+32 
-46 MKKFLLILSVPLLMA
+46 MLMA
-61 ARLAAQVV
+61 GTYAQVV

-74 NLNDVPTVI
+74 NQNDLPTVI

-122 YRVRGNDSKYSDVMI
+122 YRVRGNDSKYSEVMI
-137 NGILMNDPETGRP
+137 NGISMNDPETGRP

-179 NLGGLTAYS
+179 GLGGLTAYS

-199 LSYAFSNRSYNHR
+199 VSYAFSNRSYNHR

-219 GEMGKGWYLMAH
+219 GEIGNGWYLMAA

-250 SYFLSVEKRINDKH
+250 SYFLSVEKKINDKH
-264 SIDLTVFGAPS
+264 SLDLTVFGAPS
-275 QRGGSAPVVQEAYD
+275 QRGGSSSVVQEAYN
-289 LVGSNYYNPNWGYQ
+289 LVGTNFYNPSWGYQ
-303 TVDANGKQIIR
+303 TIDASGKQVIR
-314 NSRVSNYHQPFTQL
+314 NSRVSTYHQPFANL
-328 TWYWTPNRRTE
+328 TWNWTPNKKTN
-339 FNTSFF
+339 FVTSVY
-345 YFGGPGGQT
+345 YFAGRGGQT

-374 YYLSHAHST
+374 YYETNAHST
-383 AELEAQLEA
+383 AEIEAQFAA
-392 WRNRDP
+392 WRDRDP

-411 NRNHLFTVQ
+411 NYNHLFTVQ
-420 NANGIAGNAITGNAS
+420 NANGQEGNTITGNAS
-435 KYILAERH
+435 KYILAERR
-443 YDKMQ
+443 YDKRQ
-448 TGNATYFKHEFKPN
+448 TGGATYFKHEFQPN
-462 LIMTGGFSVS
+462 LIMTGGLALNV
-472 ASRTHYYEKVNDLL
+472 SRTHYYECVDDLL
-486 GGDYYFDIN
+486 GGDYYYDIN
-495 KYAENLESDECQTNL
+495 KYAENLESDECQTDLNN
-510 LTPNH
+510 PNH

-522 IGYNYYANR
+522 IGYNYFANR

-536 WDQINWLVGNFDLY
+536 WDQIDWLVGNFDLY
-550 LGFQAEFTQIWRE
+550 LGLQAEFTQIWRE

-568 GSFADNSYGKDQM
+568 GAFADNSFGKDEM

-599 RNHIVANMAYILQAP
+599 RNHIVANMAYMFQAP

-623 RTRHTVVEGGLK
+623 RTRHTVVEGDLK

-650 PIFKFRMTGYYYTY
+650 PELKLRLTGYYYTY

-673 YCENVFQ
+673 YCENVYIGS
-680 NTQTSANSYTS
+680 TQGNSYKS

-700 INQKSLGVEMGA
+700 INQRSLGVEVGA
-712 EYNVSPTVTLQA
+712 EYNISPTVTMQA
-724 VAANGIHV
+724 VAANGVHV

-740 VYDDNNATAYIQN
+740 VYDDNNAMAYIQN

-770 ASLGVKYN
+770 ASLGIKYN

-818 IEDVLRQTPM
+818 IENVLNQTPM

-861 KNTIL
+861 KSTIL
-866 YGYEQLRFNANN
+866 YGFEQLRFNANN
-878 PDMFPDK
+878 PDMFPEK

>member
-1 MQKKQFS
+1 
-8 VVLELLKKPKNRTG
+8 
-22 TTEKSLHLPD
+22 
-32 YFTLCNSYHPNNLN
+32 
-46 MKKFLLILSVPLLMA
+46 MKKFLFLIVVPVLMVS
-61 ARLAAQVV
+61 RLAAQVI

-74 NLNDVPTVI
+74 NQNDLPTVI

-219 GEMGKGWYLMAH
+219 GEIGKGWYLMAH

-250 SYFLSVEKRINDKH
+250 SYFLSVEKKINDKH

-275 QRGGSAPVVQEAYD
+275 QRGGSAPVVQEVYD
-289 LVGSNYYNPNWGYQ
+289 LVGSNFYNPNWGYQ
-303 TVDANGKQIIR
+303 TVDASGKQVIR
-314 NSRVSNYHQPFTQL
+314 NSRTSSYHQPFAQL
-328 TWYWTPNRRTE
+328 SWYWTPNKRTE

-345 YFGGPGGQT
+345 FFGGPGGQT

-360 APDPRPDYY
+360 AADPRPDYY

-374 YYLSHAHST
+374 YYMTNAHST
-383 AELEAQLEA
+383 AEIEAQIEA

-398 KVTQIDWDGLYNA
+398 KVTQIDWDALYNA
-411 NRNHLFTVQ
+411 NRNHLFTVY
-420 NANGIAGNAITGNAS
+420 NANGQEGNTITGNAS

-495 KYAENLESDECQTNL
+495 KYAESLESDECQTNL
-510 LTPNH
+510 FNPNH

-536 WDQINWLVGNFDLY
+536 WDQIDWLVGNFDLY
-550 LGFQAEFTQIWRE
+550 LGIQTEFTQIWRE

-568 GSFADNSYGKDQM
+568 GSFAENSYGKDQM

-586 PSVKAGVT
+586 PSAKAGVT

-599 RNHIVANMAYILQAP
+599 RNHIVANMAFITQAP

-623 RTRHTVVEGGLK
+623 RTRQTVVEGDLK
-635 SERINAFDLSYLYRS
+635 SERIFAADVSYLFRS
-650 PIFKFRMTGYYYTY
+650 PEFKFRLTGYHYLYT
-664 QNLIWNRSF
+664 NLIWNRSF

-680 NTQTSANSYTS
+680 NTTTSANSYTS
-691 EFVNFIMTD
+691 EFINFIMTD

-712 EYNVSPTVTLQA
+712 EWNVTPTVTLQA
-724 VAANGIHV
+724 AAANGIHT

-818 IEDVLRQTPM
+818 IEDVLKQTPM

>member
-1 MQKKQFS
+1 
-8 VVLELLKKPKNRTG
+8 
-22 TTEKSLHLPD
+22 
-32 YFTLCNSYHPNNLN
+32 
-46 MKKFLLILSVPLLMA
+46 MKKFLLLMAVPLLMVS
-61 ARLAAQVV
+61 RLAAQVI

-74 NLNDVPTVI
+74 NQNDLPTVI

-188 TRASQYRKQIS
+188 TRASEYRKQIS
-199 LSYAFSNRSYNHR
+199 LSYALSNRSYNHR
-212 AMASIGT
+212 VMASIGT
-219 GEMGKGWYLMAH
+219 GEIGNGWYLMAA
-231 ASGRYAGKG
+231 ASGRYSGIHANGNFDSNWRNNLHSTLTG

-250 SYFLSVEKRINDKH
+250 SYFLSVEKKINDQH
-264 SIDLTVFGAPS
+264 SIDLTVFGTPS

-303 TVDANGKQIIR
+303 TIDENGTQVIR
-314 NSRVSNYHQPFTQL
+314 NSRVSTYHQPFTSL
-328 TWYWTPNRRTE
+328 TWYWTPNRKTT
-339 FNTSFF
+339 FQTSAYFF
-345 YFGGPGGQT
+345 AGKAGQT

-374 YYLSHAHST
+374 YYKTNAHST
-383 AELEAQLEA
+383 AEIEAQNEA
-392 WRNRDP
+392 WQNRDP
-398 KVTQIDWDGLYNA
+398 KVTQIDWDALYMA

-420 NANGIAGNAITGNAS
+420 NANNGKDGTVTGSFS

-448 TGNATYFKHEFKPN
+448 TGGASYFKHEFAPN
-462 LIMTGGFSVS
+462 LIMTGGLAVNV
-472 ASRTHYYEKVNDLL
+472 SRTHYYECVNDLL
-486 GGDYYFDIN
+486 GGDYYYDIN
-495 KYAENLESDECQTNL
+495 KYAENLETDDCQTNL
-510 LTPNH
+510 LNTNH

-522 IGYNYYANR
+522 INYNYYANR
-531 NYGRI
+531 NYGRV
-536 WDQINWLVGNFDLY
+536 WDQIDWLVGNFDLY
-550 LGFQAEFTQIWRE
+550 LGMQLSFTQIWRT
-563 GLWKS
+563 GLFKN
-568 GSFADNSYGKDQM
+568 GEFADRSYGDDEK
-581 HNFFD
+581 HNFLD
-586 PSVKAGVT
+586 PGVKAGVS

-599 RNHIVANMAYILQAP
+599 RNHIVVNWAYMLQSP

-623 RTRHTVVEGGLK
+623 RTRHTVVEGDLK
-635 SERINAFDLSYLYRS
+635 SERINAVDLSYMYRS
-650 PIFKFRMTGYYYTY
+650 PEFKFRLTGYYNTY
-664 QNLIWNRSF
+664 NNIIWNRSF
-673 YCENVFQ
+673 YCENVYQ
-680 NTQTSANSYTS
+680 NTTTSANSYTS
-691 EFVNFIMTD
+691 EFINFIMTGTK
-700 INQKSLGVEMGA
+700 QRCVGLEMGA

-724 VAANGIHV
+724 AAANGIHV
-732 YRNNPIFS
+732 YANNPLFS
-740 VYDDNNATAYIQN
+740 VYDDNNDIAYIDGHT
-753 SVAYLKDYHVSS
+753 AYLKNYHVSS

-778 SPKYWWVSLNANY
+778 SPKYWWVSLNGNY

-805 EEGMLHYAQGDIR
+805 KHGMDHYAVGDIR
-818 IEDVLRQTPM
+818 IEDVLSQNPLKPT
-828 KDAFTLDFYGGFSKR
+828 FTLDFYGGFSKR

-848 FLVNVSVNNLLNN
+848 FLFNLSVNNLLNN
-861 KNTIL
+861 KSAVL

-878 PDMFPDK
+878 PDMFPEK
-885 YSYMYGLNYFIS
+885 YSYMYGLNYYIS
-897 LTVRK
+897 FTVRK

>member
-1 MQKKQFS
+1 
-8 VVLELLKKPKNRTG
+8 
-22 TTEKSLHLPD
+22 
-32 YFTLCNSYHPNNLN
+32 
-46 MKKFLLILSVPLLMA
+46 MKKFLLLTVAALLMA
-61 ARLAAQVV
+61 GVHAQVA

-74 NLNDVPTVI
+74 NQNEMPTVI
-83 LMDSDF
+83 LLDSDF
-89 EESSTSVNDA
+89 EETSTSVNDA

-137 NGILMNDPETGRP
+137 NGISMNDPETGRP

-174 DAGFG
+174 YAGFG
-179 NLGGLTAYS
+179 GLGGLTAYS
-188 TRASQYRKQIS
+188 TRASEYRKQIS

-219 GEMGKGWYLMAH
+219 GEMGNGWYMMAA

-250 SYFLSVEKRINDKH
+250 SYFLSVEKKINDKH
-264 SIDLTVFGAPS
+264 SLDLTVFGAPS
-275 QRGGSAPVVQEAYD
+275 QRGGSAPAIQEAYD
-289 LVGSNYYNPNWGYQ
+289 LEGTNYYNPNWGYQ
-303 TVDANGKQIIR
+303 TVDANGKQVIR
-314 NSRVSNYHQPFTQL
+314 NSRVSTYHQPMAQL
-328 TWYWTPNRRTE
+328 TWYWTPNKRTE
-339 FNTSFF
+339 FNTSMY

-360 APDPRPDYY
+360 AKDPRPDYY

-374 YYLSHAHST
+374 YYMTNAHST
-383 AELEAQLEA
+383 AEYEAQLNA
-392 WRNRDP
+392 WLNRDP
-398 KVTQIDWDGLYNA
+398 KVTQIDWDALYNA

-420 NANGIAGNAITGNAS
+420 NANGQEGNTVTGAAS

-443 YDKMQ
+443 YDKRQM
-448 TGNATYFKHEFKPN
+448 GNATYFKHEFMPH
-462 LIMTGGFSVS
+462 LIMTGGFAVS
-472 ASRTHYYEKVNDLL
+472 ASRTHYYESINDLL
-486 GGDYYFDIN
+486 GGDYYYDIN
-495 KYAENLESDECQTNL
+495 KYAENLESDECQTDLNN
-510 LTPNH
+510 PNH

-522 IGYNYYANR
+522 INYNYYANR

-550 LGFQAEFTQIWRE
+550 LGLEAEFTQIWRE

-568 GSFADNSYGKDQM
+568 GSFADNSYGKDKM

-586 PSVKAGVT
+586 PSMKAGAT

-599 RNHIVANMAYILQAP
+599 RNHIVANMAYMTQAP

-623 RTRHTVVEGGLK
+623 RTRHTVVEGDLT

-650 PIFKFRMTGYYYTY
+650 PEFKLRLTGYYYTY
-664 QNLIWNRSF
+664 QNLLWNRSF

-680 NTQTSANSYTS
+680 NTSTSANSYTS
-691 EFVNFIMTD
+691 EFINFIMTD
-700 INQKSLGVEMGA
+700 INQKSIGVEMGA
-712 EYNVSPTVTLQA
+712 EWNVTPTITLQA
-724 VAANGIHV
+724 AAANGIHT
-732 YRNNPIFS
+732 YDNNPIFS
-740 VYDDNNATAYIQN
+740 VYDDNNAMAYIQN

-770 ASLGVKYN
+770 ASLGIKYN
-778 SPKYWWVSLNANY
+778 SPKYWWVSLNGNY

-828 KDAFTLDFYGGFSKR
+828 KPAFTLDFYGGFSKR

-878 PDMFPDK
+878 PDMFPEK
-885 YSYMYGLNYFIS
+885 YSYMYGTNFFVS